1 MHHQCLFF
9 AGRSRH
15 RGCLGAWSSVVFY
28 SDLKRRQGT
37 FGGEAAA
44 PPCFVQLEP
53 YLDLVGTRP
62 VIKLIQTDPADPG
75 AGGLVDSRPRAEP
88 VHAPL
93 SQAPFGEPGDS
104 VRRQVT
110 LTPDGRVVKE
120 ALKLHAVFLT
130 PGT

>member
-1 MHHQCLFF
+1 MRIVRVKALSGNDMERGEVGF
-9 AGRSRH
+9 H
-15 RGCLGAWSSVVFY
+15 RLRQ
-28 SDLKRRQGT
+28 RRQGT

-44 PPCFVQLEP
+44 PPCSVQLEP
-53 YLDLVGTRP
+53 YLDLVDTRP

-93 SQAPFGEPGDS
+93 SQAPVGEPGDS

-110 LTPDGRVVKE
+110 PTSDGRVVKE

>member
-1 MHHQCLFF
+1 M
-9 AGRSRH
+9 
-15 RGCLGAWSSVVFY
+15 RGG
-28 SDLKRRQGT
+28 SDTDDALETMLLKAELECRQGT

-53 YLDLVGTRP
+53 YLDLVDTRP
-62 VIKLIQTDPADPG
+62 VIELIETDPADPR
-75 AGGLVDSRPRAEP
+75 ASRLVDSRPRAEP

-104 VRRQVT
+104 VLRQVSP
-110 LTPDGRVVKE
+110 TPDGRVVKK
-120 ALKLHAVFLT
+120 ALKLHAVFLA

>member
-1 MHHQCLFF
+1 LLRRGGGGMH
-9 AGRSRH
+9 AGSDTDDRLERIVAT
-15 RGCLGAWSSVVFY
+15 G
-28 SDLKRRQGT
+28 DLKRRQGN
-37 FGGEAAA
+37 FGGEPAA
-44 PPCFVQLEP
+44 PPRAVQLEP
-53 YLDLVGTRP
+53 SLDLVDTRP

-93 SQAPFGEPGDS
+93 SQAPVGEPGDS

-110 LTPDGRVVKE
+110 PTSDGRVVKE